1 MIEATDVL
9 DFTPSELVHIIFP
22 MWLLLMIFLLSIII
36 SRLSDLISLGLGLE
50 LRDLEGF
57 RHVSRLRMRR
67 AAPPRV

>member
-50 LRDLEGF
+50 LRDLKGF